1 MQSGSN
7 RKPRQNLTQIPEA
20 NEGGETVRRKAPVA
34 PSSPSP
40 PVAASLTNWDGHSK
54 RLNEIWGTASV
65 NAIVE
70 TLDDLRGTR

>member
-1 MQSGSN
+1 MKSGSN
-7 RKPRQNLTQIPEA
+7 RKSRHNLPQIHESA
-20 NEGGETVRRKAPVA
+20 DGSGIVRRKAPVA
-34 PSSPSP
+34 PLSPDP
-40 PVAASLTNWDGHSK
+40 PVAPALTNWDGHSK

>member
-1 MQSGSN
+1 MKSGSN
-7 RKPRQNLTQIPEA
+7 RKSRHNLPQIHESA
-20 NEGGETVRRKAPVA
+20 DGSGIVRRKASVA
-34 PSSPSP
+34 PLSPP
-40 PVAASLTNWDGHSK
+40 PVARARTNWDGHSK